1 MTLALLSLLLVGPLT
16 PASLSP
22 SRRGPQGT
30 GPFHV
35 SGSPCL
41 LADLTPD
48 DPPLPDP
55 TRRTRQRPR
64 AYLDNECS
72 SNDPQSEEATGPGA
86 RGLADPAGPSSRRW
100 DEAALCL
107 PFHFPRIY
115 ALCTLLI

>member
-22 SRRGPQGT
+22 TRRDPQEKG
-30 GPFHV
+30 HILV
-35 SGSPCL
+35 SGGPCL

-48 DPPLPDP
+48 DPPRPDP
-55 TRRTRQRPR
+55 VRRTRQRPR
-64 AYLDNECS
+64 AYLDNEPS
-72 SNDPQSEEATGPGA
+72 SNDPQSEQASGPGA
-86 RGLADPAGPSSRRW
+86 RSLTGPAGPSSRRW

-107 PFHFPRIY
+107 PFHFPLIY